1 MQGCNKGARMYRY
14 NDIDQA
20 IVDARVTQF
29 ADQTARYIDGAL
41 SEDEFKPL
49 RLQNGVY
56 IERHSPLL
64 RVAIPYGLLSSAQL
78 RTLAKIGRD
87 YDRSYGH
94 FTTRQNIQFN
104 WVKLEQVHEILGHL
118 AKVQMH
124 AIQTSGSCIRNV
136 TTDHFAG
143 VAPDERVDPRPLAE
157 LMRQWSTLNPEFAFL
172 PRKFKVAYNGA
183 TEDRAAT
190 GVHDLAFDVFR
201 DATGEVVLD
210 VKVGGGQGRT
220 PRLAVTIKR
229 GLHWRD
235 MISYTEAVLRTYN
248 RFGRRDNIYKARIK
262 ILVEALGCEAFSKE
276 VEEDWA
282 AIRGGP
288 ATLAVGE
295 LARMTAFFAPVAY
308 LSVDRAD
315 AELAP
320 LRLVNPRFNAW
331 VKNNVS
337 GHQRAGYAAVTISLK
352 PSNVAPGDATS
363 EQMDA
368 VADLADQFTF
378 GQVRVSHHQNL
389 ILADVA
395 RRDLLSL
402 WEALDEMGLGSANA
416 GLATDIICCPG
427 GDYCALANAKSIP
440 VAAEVQAR
448 LADKAEEIGPLAIK
462 MSGCINAC
470 GHHHV
475 GHIGI
480 LGVDK
485 KDEEFYQ
492 ILIGGRTDT
501 KVALGQIIG
510 KAVPRDQVAPLIGG
524 LTDFYLDNRTPDETF
539 IDAVERLG
547 KDAFHDAAF
556 GPKKEKLS

>member
-1 MQGCNKGARMYRY
+1 MYRY
-14 NDIDQA
+14 NDIDQS
-20 IVDARVTQF
+20 IVDARVVQF
-29 ADQTARYIDGAL
+29 ADQTKRYLDGVI

-56 IERHSPLL
+56 VERHSPLL
-64 RVAIPYGLLSSAQL
+64 RVAIPYGLLSSTQL
-78 RTLAKIGRD
+78 RTLAQIGRT

-104 WVKLEQVHEILGHL
+104 WVKLEEVHKILGDL
-118 AKVQMH
+118 ARVQMH

-172 PRKFKVAYNGA
+172 PRKFKVAFNGA

-190 GVHDLAFDVFR
+190 SVHDLAFDVFK
-201 DATGEVVLD
+201 DAAGEVVLD

-235 MISYTEAVLRTYN
+235 MISYTEAILRTYN
-248 RFGRRDNIYKARIK
+248 RWGRRDNIYKARIK
-262 ILVEALGCEAFSKE
+262 ILVEALGAETFAAE
-276 VEEDWA
+276 VEQDWTH
-282 AIRGGP
+282 IRGGT

-295 LARMTAFFAPVAY
+295 LARMEAFFAPKTY
-308 LSVDRAD
+308 LPALEAD
-315 AELAP
+315 TDLSAA
-320 LRLVNPRFNAW
+320 RLTNPRFNAW

-337 GHQRAGYAAVTISLK
+337 GHRQAGYAGVTISLK
-352 PSNVAPGDATS
+352 PLNVAPGDATS
-363 EQMDA
+363 DQMDA
-368 VADLADQFTF
+368 IAGLADKFSF
-378 GQVRVSHHQNL
+378 GEIRVTHLQNL
-389 ILADVA
+389 VLADVA
-395 RRDLLSL
+395 RKDLLEL
-402 WEALDEMGLGSANA
+402 WQALNDLGLATANA
-416 GLATDIICCPG
+416 GLATDLICCPG

-440 VAAEVQAR
+440 VAADIQAQ
-448 LADKAEEIGPLAIK
+448 LDAKADEIGPLAIK

-510 KAVPRDQVAPLIGG
+510 KAVPREEVARLVSR
-524 LTDFYLDNRTPDETF
+524 LTDFYVASRTPNETF

-556 GPKKEKLS
+556 GPKKEIA